1 MGTGSGI
8 GGRIRPNT
16 WWSGDTWE
24 SHHGSYARTW
34 QGYIP
39 VCPTLQALSPPVVEA
54 YLRRGQGPDLQAG
67 QEGPDPLS
75 DQEGCLHQEAS
86 GEEQEGQGCQ
96 VQADFGREQDPSSCQ
111 VLQDQ
116 GCPAPHLEVREQHCQ
131 HPGGLVVCTANDFQ

>member
-75 DQEGCLHQEAS
+75 DRCHPQGFPWCCPGSLHHWQ
-86 GEEQEGQGCQ
+86 
-96 VQADFGREQDPSSCQ
+96 QDPPYPE
-111 VLQDQ
+111 
-116 GCPAPHLEVREQHCQ
+116 G
-131 HPGGLVVCTANDFQ
+131 